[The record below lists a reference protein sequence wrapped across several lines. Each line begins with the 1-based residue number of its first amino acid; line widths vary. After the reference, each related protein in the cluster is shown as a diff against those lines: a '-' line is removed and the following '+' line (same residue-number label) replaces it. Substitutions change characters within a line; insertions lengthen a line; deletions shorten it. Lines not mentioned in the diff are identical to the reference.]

1 MKFKGL
7 LASAVMAF
15 AVLAGCETKED
26 LGTPKVSIDQTV
38 LEFDKEGGSQTI
50 EIIATRDW
58 EVETDQ
64 TWVVV
69 DPDHGSASAEKQTVT
84 VTVLENTG
92 LDRTA
97 DLKFTIGMASKTLK
111 VSQSGPEGSAE
122 ALILYANDFDKEV
135 ATKTYGSNASSW
147 PYLDQFEGWKNQ
159 TGTGAANVDYTFN
172 GMSARANSTSSSD
185 YSDYEGS
192 GNNNMFFGK
201 EAYLA
206 VHNINLGTVKDI
218 TLSFGS
224 EKYTQSGDSFFKN
237 EEFHVYLSADSKK
250 WVELDY
256 VYAGTEGGRWNVAS
270 ATFSVP
276 AGTAALSV
284 CVKADMASVY
294 RMDDLKLAVASAAG
308 TAIDFTKG
316 VEMDFTAGGSTGGG
330 NVTPE
335 NIIDV
340 TVAEFLAKPASTTQW
355 YRLSGEV
362 GGAINTQ
369 FGNFDLSDG
378 TATVYVYGIS
388 NWSEYSSK
396 FAAGDKVTIVGQ
408 RYVYTNA
415 ETGATKDEVMEAYI
429 ESWTSGGGAS
439 GGPDVKYYIYKKAA
453 AVTSGKSYIM
463 VAGTNAAT
471 PISGNYGYI
480 NVTGVTADNDEIVTS
495 NANAYEFT
503 AVDGGY
509 TIKQSDGRYLY
520 MTGTYNSFNLA
531 ATPSAGHVWS
541 IAFEGGAAV
550 ITNNEMSKS
559 IQFDP
564 EYNSFGSY
572 PDVRGT
578 YPVLYEQTVETEAP
592 ETGGN
597 TGGDVEIDPNATVIT
612 LDASSKLCDT
622 FPEGS
627 TGVQETKTYTIGGY
641 EFTFSPSSGN
651 KFSWYTDGYVLWGKT
666 GAYILFPAVEGKAL
680 TRVTILTGK
689 NASTSVKVG
698 VYDEAG
704 TTAATGGEAITLN
717 AKNTEFSYNLTGT
730 AAGAKYQ
737 LRVMNDK
744 NAQFQKLT
752 LVYE

>member
-1 MKFKGL
+1 MKFKGF
-7 LASAVMAF
+7 LASAVMAV

-26 LGTPKVSIDQTV
+26 LGTPKVSIDQTE
-38 LEFDKEGGSQTI
+38 LKFEKEGGSQTV
-50 EIIATRDW
+50 EIVATRDW

-69 DPDHGSASAEKQTVT
+69 DPDHGSASSEKQTVT
-84 VTVLENTG
+84 VTVLENKG

-111 VSQSGPEGSAE
+111 VSQSGPEGSEE

-135 ATKTYGSNASSW
+135 ATKTYGTSGGSW

-159 TGTGAANVDYTFN
+159 TGTGAANVTYAFN

-185 YSDYEGS
+185 YSDYAGS

-206 VHNINLGTVKDI
+206 VNNIALGSVKNV

-224 EKYTQSGDSFFKN
+224 EKYSQSGDSSFKN
-237 EEFHVYLSADSKK
+237 EEFHVYLSEDSKK

-256 VYAGTEGGRWNVAS
+256 VFAGTEPGRWNVATV
-270 ATFSVP
+270 TFSVP
-276 AGTAALSV
+276 AGTSALSV
-284 CVKADMASVY
+284 CVKADVASVY
-294 RMDDLKLAVASAAG
+294 RLDDLKLSVASAAG
-308 TAIDFTKG
+308 TVIDFTKG

-330 NVTPE
+330 LVVPE

-369 FGNFDLSDG
+369 YGNFDLTDATG
-378 TATVYVYGIS
+378 TVYVYGIS
-388 NWSEYSSK
+388 NWSDYSSK

-408 RYVYTNA
+408 RYIYTNS

-429 ESWTSGGGAS
+429 ESWTSGGGS
-439 GGPDVKYYIYKKAA
+439 TGGGDVKYYIYKKATA
-453 AVTSGKSYIM
+453 LTSGKSYIM

-480 NVTGVTADNDEIVTS
+480 SVAGVTVNNDEVVTA
-495 NANAYEFT
+495 NTNAYEFT

-520 MTGTYNSFNLA
+520 MTGDYNSFNLA
-531 ATPSAGHVWS
+531 ADPSEGHVWTV
-541 IAFEGGAAV
+541 AFEDGAAV
-550 ITNNEMSKS
+550 ITNNAKSKS
-559 IQFDP
+559 IQFDS
-564 EYNSFGSY
+564 EFQSYGSY

-578 YPVLYEQTVETEAP
+578 YPVLYEQTVETDTP
-592 ETGGN
+592 ENGGN
-597 TGGDVEIDPNATVIT
+597 TGGDVPVDPNATVIT

-627 TGVQETKTYTIGGY
+627 TGVQETTTYTIGGY

-651 KFSWYTDGYVLWGKT
+651 KFSWYTDGYVLWGKK

-689 NASTSVKVG
+689 NASTSVQVG

-704 TTAATGGEAITLN
+704 TTAVAGGEAITLN
-717 AKNTEFSYNLTGT
+717 AKNTEFSYALTGT
-730 AAGAKYQ
+730 SPGAKYQ

>member
-1 MKFKGL
+1 MK
-7 LASAVMAF
+7 
-15 AVLAGCETKED
+15 
-26 LGTPKVSIDQTV
+26 
-38 LEFDKEGGSQTI
+38 
-50 EIIATRDW
+50 
-58 EVETDQ
+58 
-64 TWVVV
+64 
-69 DPDHGSASAEKQTVT
+69 
-84 VTVLENTG
+84 
-92 LDRTA
+92 
-97 DLKFTIGMASKTLK
+97 
-111 VSQSGPEGSAE
+111 
-122 ALILYANDFDKEV
+122 
-135 ATKTYGSNASSW
+135 
-147 PYLDQFEGWKNQ
+147 
-159 TGTGAANVDYTFN
+159 
-172 GMSARANSTSSSD
+172 
-185 YSDYEGS
+185 
-192 GNNNMFFGK
+192 
-201 EAYLA
+201 
-206 VHNINLGTVKDI
+206 
-218 TLSFGS
+218 
-224 EKYTQSGDSFFKN
+224 
-237 EEFHVYLSADSKK
+237 
-250 WVELDY
+250 
-256 VYAGTEGGRWNVAS
+256 
-270 ATFSVP
+270 
-276 AGTAALSV
+276 
-284 CVKADMASVY
+284 
-294 RMDDLKLAVASAAG
+294 
-308 TAIDFTKG
+308 
-316 VEMDFTAGGSTGGG
+316 
-330 NVTPE
+330 
-335 NIIDV
+335 
-340 TVAEFLAKPASTTQW
+340 
-355 YRLSGEV
+355 
-362 GGAINTQ
+362 
-369 FGNFDLSDG
+369 
-378 TATVYVYGIS
+378 
-388 NWSEYSSK
+388 
-396 FAAGDKVTIVGQ
+396 
-408 RYVYTNA
+408 
-415 ETGATKDEVMEAYI
+415 AYI
-429 ESWTSGGGAS
+429 ESWTSGGGAA
-439 GGPDVKYYIYKKAA
+439 GGSDVKYYIYKKAA

-531 ATPSAGHVWS
+531 TTPSAGHVWS